1 MKHPIGR
8 FRVILCLQINLE
20 RFVIFLIFFNL
31 ETSCFSYIFR
41 LNFTLYDSKMFIIIS
56 IILTHAFLI
65 STVWFL
71 LHAFLHFWSNLSSL
85 FNFCW
90 LLQDYENISH
100 IYIYWNWL
108 IITENKFHIVY
119 VNNDKI
125 GYLSSKKWK
134 IFLIDSYVSYY
145 CF

>member
-1 MKHPIGR
+1 M
-8 FRVILCLQINLE
+8 
-20 RFVIFLIFFNL
+20 
-31 ETSCFSYIFR
+31 
-41 LNFTLYDSKMFIIIS
+41 
-56 IILTHAFLI
+56 
-65 STVWFL
+65 FL
-71 LHAFLHFWSNLSSL
+71 LHIQIKFYFVWFKNVYNYFHNLDTCISKYCMVFVACIFTSL
-85 FNFCW
+85 KQFKFSFFYW